1 MVLPFFSLCGA
12 IPFDPV
18 MEYDA
23 AGQSV
28 NNRVLVCCHCHVME
42 SLALLDNPYDETYPF
57 QSHPVDSLPDVV
69 PRQSDKLGHRLS
81 VASDEEEPDSP
92 SVKDIRE
99 LRMPDEDK
107 SAADN
112 WKQVGHDLR
121 RIADQFETSRRPAK
135 AGSRNFSTSSS
146 PASSWIQT
154 CILHGLVA
162 YAGWRIQR
170 WISDII

>member
-1 MVLPFFSLCGA
+1 MVLPLFSLCGA
-12 IPFDPV
+12 VPFDPV

-28 NNRVLVCCHCHVME
+28 NSRVLVCCHCHVME
-42 SLALLDNPYDETYPF
+42 SLALLDNPSDESYPF

-69 PRQSDKLGHRLS
+69 PRQSDKLHRLS
-81 VASDEEEPDSP
+81 AVASDGEEPDSP

-99 LRMPDEDK
+99 FRMPDEDK
-107 SAADN
+107 SAADS

-121 RIADQFETSRRPAK
+121 RIADQFEISRRPAT
-135 AGSRNFSTSSS
+135 AGCRNFLTSSS
-146 PASSWIQT
+146 STASSWIQT
-154 CILHGLVA
+154 CILHGLIA

-170 WISDII
+170 WISG